1 MEPSISIY
9 SFSLYAALPLMLFF
23 GFYFLFA
30 KTPEKKI
37 FKNYLRSRQ
46 IMGIAMLLLS
56 ANYSVHFFFGIRFKN
71 ADSAILMNMS
81 TYFLCYSLFS
91 SALIMLL
98 DRFYITKR
106 RVWTHI
112 ILWIIFSTLSGVVLF
127 LLPSG
132 IMQKISLFALAAW
145 LVVFGVVLARR
156 VIIAYRRAIR
166 IFNETQAD
174 DIGAYIEWLSIFTY
188 WALIFGVGCGLL
200 TFLPDEYVFIWILSS
215 IPFYSYLFYSYQNYL
230 LFYEQVE
237 NAFEQDIQSEEELLT
252 NSGTEPEMV
261 SEEEIPVS
269 YTEIIEKVDNWIKTD
284 GYVQQ
289 GLTIKEL
296 SEILH
301 TNRTYLSAYIKTT
314 YKMTFREWITGLR
327 LEYAKNILKE
337 HPEIN
342 IQKLA
347 ESSGFLSRSNFIKS
361 FTEKEGCTPGKW
373 KKANLE

>member
-1 MEPSISIY
+1 MEPSIY
-9 SFSLYAALPLMLFF
+9 SFSLCTALPLMLFF

-252 NSGTEPEMV
+252 NSETEHEIV
-261 SEEEIPVS
+261 SEKEVPKS
-269 YTEIIEKVDNWIKTD
+269 YTEFIERVDNWIKTD

-296 SEILH
+296 SEILY

-314 YKMTFREWITGLR
+314 YKMTFREWITSLR

-347 ESSGFLSRSNFIKS
+347 ESSGFLSRSNFIKLFS
-361 FTEKEGCTPGKW
+361 EKEGCTPAKW
-373 KKANLE
+373 KKSNRE

>member
-1 MEPSISIY
+1 MEPSIY
-9 SFSLYAALPLMLFF
+9 SFSLCIALPLMLFF

-46 IMGIAMLLLS
+46 TMGIAMLLLS

-132 IMQKISLFALAAW
+132 IMQKFSLFALAVW

-252 NSGTEPEMV
+252 NSETEHEIV
-261 SEEEIPVS
+261 SEKEVPKS
-269 YTEIIEKVDNWIKTD
+269 YTEFIERVDNWIKTD

-296 SEILH
+296 SEILY

-314 YKMTFREWITGLR
+314 YKMTFREWITSLR

-347 ESSGFLSRSNFIKS
+347 ESSGFLSQSNFIKLFS
-361 FTEKEGCTPGKW
+361 EKEGCTPAKW
-373 KKANLE
+373 KKSNRE

>member
-1 MEPSISIY
+1 MEPSIY
-9 SFSLYAALPLMLFF
+9 NFSLCTALPLMLFF

-46 IMGIAMLLLS
+46 MMGIAMLLLS

-132 IMQKISLFALAAW
+132 IMQKFSLFALAAW

-252 NSGTEPEMV
+252 NSETEHEIV
-261 SEEEIPVS
+261 SEKEVPRS
-269 YTEIIEKVDNWIKTD
+269 YTEFIERVDNWIKTD
-284 GYVQQ
+284 GYIQQ

-296 SEILH
+296 SEILY

-314 YKMTFREWITGLR
+314 YKMTFREWITSLR

-347 ESSGFLSRSNFIKS
+347 ESSGFLSRSNFIKLFS
-361 FTEKEGCTPGKW
+361 EKEGCTPAKW
-373 KKANLE
+373 KKANRE

>member
-1 MEPSISIY
+1 MEPTIY
-9 SFSLYAALPLMLFF
+9 NFSLCTALPLMLFF

-46 IMGIAMLLLS
+46 MMGIAMLLLS

-98 DRFYITKR
+98 DRFYVTKR

-112 ILWIIFSTLSGVVLF
+112 ILWIVFSTLSGVVLF

-132 IMQKISLFALAAW
+132 IIQKISLFALAAW

-188 WALIFGVGCGLL
+188 WAVIFGVGCGLL
-200 TFLPDEYVFIWILSS
+200 TFLPDKYVFIWILSS

-237 NAFEQDIQSEEELLT
+237 NAFEQDMQSEEELLT
-252 NSGTEPEMV
+252 NSGIEPEMV
-261 SEEEIPVS
+261 SEEVPGS
-269 YTEIIEKVDNWIKTD
+269 YTEFIEKVDNWIKTD

-296 SEILH
+296 SKILY

-314 YKMTFREWITGLR
+314 YKMTFREWITSLR

-347 ESSGFLSRSNFIKS
+347 ESSGFLSRSNFIKLFS
-361 FTEKEGCTPGKW
+361 EKEGCTPAKW
-373 KKANLE
+373 KKANRE

>member
-1 MEPSISIY
+1 MEPSIY
-9 SFSLYAALPLMLFF
+9 SFSLCTALPLMLFF

-37 FKNYLRSRQ
+37 FTNYLRSRQ
-46 IMGIAMLLLS
+46 MMGLAMLLLS

-215 IPFYSYLFYSYQNYL
+215 IPFYSYLFYSYLNYL

-252 NSGTEPEMV
+252 NSETEHEIV
-261 SEEEIPVS
+261 SEKEVPRS
-269 YTEIIEKVDNWIKTD
+269 YTEFIERVDNWIKTD

-296 SEILH
+296 SEILY

-314 YKMTFREWITGLR
+314 YKMTFREWITSLR

-347 ESSGFLSRSNFIKS
+347 ESSGFLSQSNFIKLFS
-361 FTEKEGCTPGKW
+361 EKEGCTPAKW
-373 KKANLE
+373 KKSNRE

>member
-1 MEPSISIY
+1 MEPSIY
-9 SFSLYAALPLMLFF
+9 SFSLCTALPLMLFF

-145 LVVFGVVLARR
+145 LVVFGVVLAHR

-215 IPFYSYLFYSYQNYL
+215 IPFYSYLFYSYLNYL

-252 NSGTEPEMV
+252 NSETEHEIV
-261 SEEEIPVS
+261 SEKEVPRP
-269 YTEIIEKVDNWIKTD
+269 YTEFIERVDNWIKTD

-296 SEILH
+296 SEILY

-314 YKMTFREWITGLR
+314 YKMTFREWITSLR

-347 ESSGFLSRSNFIKS
+347 ESSGFLSQSNFIKLFS
-361 FTEKEGCTPGKW
+361 EKEGCTPAKW
-373 KKANLE
+373 KKSNRE

>member
-1 MEPSISIY
+1 MGSSIY
-9 SFSLYAALPLMLFF
+9 SFSLCTALPLMLFF

-37 FKNYLRSRQ
+37 YKNYLRSRQ

-56 ANYSVHFFFGIRFKN
+56 ANYSVYFFFGIRFKN

-106 RVWTHI
+106 RMWTHI
-112 ILWIIFSTLSGVVLF
+112 ILWIIFSTFSGVVLF

-132 IMQKISLFALAAW
+132 IMQKFSLFALAVW

-200 TFLPDEYVFIWILSS
+200 TFLPDKYVFIWILSS
-215 IPFYSYLFYSYQNYL
+215 IPFYIYLFYSYQNYL

-252 NSGTEPEMV
+252 NSGIEPEMV
-261 SEEEIPVS
+261 SEEVPGS
-269 YTEIIEKVDNWIKTD
+269 YTEFIEKVENWIKTD

-296 SEILH
+296 SKILY

-347 ESSGFLSRSNFIKS
+347 ELSGFLSQSNFIKLFS
-361 FTEKEGCTPGKW
+361 EKEGCTPAKW
-373 KKANLE
+373 KKSNRE

>member
-1 MEPSISIY
+1 MEPSIY
-9 SFSLYAALPLMLFF
+9 SFSLCTALPLMLFF

-37 FKNYLRSRQ
+37 FTNYLRSRQ

-132 IMQKISLFALAAW
+132 IMQKISLFALAVW
-145 LVVFGVVLARR
+145 LVVFGIVLARR

-252 NSGTEPEMV
+252 NSETELEIV
-261 SEEEIPVS
+261 SEKEVPRS
-269 YTEIIEKVDNWIKTD
+269 YTEFIERVDNWIKTD

-314 YKMTFREWITGLR
+314 YKMTFREWITSLR
-327 LEYAKNILKE
+327 LEYAKNMLKE

-347 ESSGFLSRSNFIKS
+347 ESSGFLSRSNFIKLFS
-361 FTEKEGCTPGKW
+361 EKEGCTPAKW
-373 KKANLE
+373 KKANRE

>member
-1 MEPSISIY
+1 MEPSIY
-9 SFSLYAALPLMLFF
+9 SFSLCAALPLMLFF

-71 ADSAILMNMS
+71 ADSSILMNMS

-98 DRFYITKR
+98 DCFYITKR

-112 ILWIIFSTLSGVVLF
+112 ILWIIFSTLSGVVVF
-127 LLPSG
+127 LVPSG
-132 IMQKISLFALAAW
+132 IIQKISLFALAVW

-156 VIIAYRRAIR
+156 VIVAYRRAIR

-188 WALIFGVGCGLL
+188 WAVIFGVGCGLL
-200 TFLPDEYVFIWILSS
+200 TFLPDKYVFIWILSS
-215 IPFYSYLFYSYQNYL
+215 IPFYCYLFYSYQNYL

-269 YTEIIEKVDNWIKTD
+269 YTGIIEKVDNWIKTD
-284 GYVQQ
+284 GYVKQ

-373 KKANLE
+373 KKANLK

>member
-1 MEPSISIY
+1 MEPTIY
-9 SFSLYAALPLMLFF
+9 NFSLCTALPLMLFF

-46 IMGIAMLLLS
+46 MMGIAMLLLS

-112 ILWIIFSTLSGVVLF
+112 ILWIVFSTLSGVVLF

-132 IMQKISLFALAAW
+132 IIQKISLFALAAW

-188 WALIFGVGCGLL
+188 WAVIFGVGCGLL
-200 TFLPDEYVFIWILSS
+200 TFLPDKYVFIWILSS

-237 NAFEQDIQSEEELLT
+237 NAFEQDMQSEEELLT
-252 NSGTEPEMV
+252 NSGIEPEMV
-261 SEEEIPVS
+261 SEEVPES
-269 YTEIIEKVDNWIKTD
+269 YTEFTEKVGNWIKAD

-296 SEILH
+296 SKILY

-314 YKMTFREWITGLR
+314 YKMTFREWITSLR
-327 LEYAKNILKE
+327 LEYAKNILKK

-347 ESSGFLSRSNFIKS
+347 ESSGFLSRSNFIKLFS
-361 FTEKEGCTPGKW
+361 EKEGCTPAKW
-373 KKANLE
+373 KKANRE

>member
-1 MEPSISIY
+1 MEPSIY
-9 SFSLYAALPLMLFF
+9 SFSLCAALPLMLFF

-37 FKNYLRSRQ
+37 FTNYLHSRQ
-46 IMGIAMLLLS
+46 MMGIAMLLLS

-71 ADSAILMNMS
+71 ADSTILMNMS

-112 ILWIIFSTLSGVVLF
+112 ILWIIFSTLSGVVVF
-127 LLPSG
+127 LVPSG
-132 IMQKISLFALAAW
+132 IIQKISLFALAVW
-145 LVVFGVVLARR
+145 LIVFGVVLARR

-188 WALIFGVGCGLL
+188 WAVIFGVGCGLL
-200 TFLPDEYVFIWILSS
+200 TFLPNKYVFIWILSS
-215 IPFYSYLFYSYQNYL
+215 IPFYCYLFYSYQNYL

-237 NAFEQDIQSEEELLT
+237 NAFEQDIQSEQELLT

-261 SEEEIPVS
+261 SDEEVPVS
-269 YTEIIEKVDNWIKTD
+269 YTEFIEKVDNWIKTD

-314 YKMTFREWITGLR
+314 YKMTFREWITSLR

-347 ESSGFLSRSNFIKS
+347 ESSGFLSQSNFIKLFS
-361 FTEKEGCTPGKW
+361 EKEGCTPAKW
-373 KKANLE
+373 KKSNRE

>member
-1 MEPSISIY
+1 MEPSIY
-9 SFSLYAALPLMLFF
+9 SFSLCTALPLMLFF

-132 IMQKISLFALAAW
+132 IMQKFSLFALAAW

-237 NAFEQDIQSEEELLT
+237 NAFEQDIPSEEELLT
-252 NSGTEPEMV
+252 NSETEHEIV
-261 SEEEIPVS
+261 SEKEVPRS
-269 YTEIIEKVDNWIKTD
+269 YTEFIERVDNWIKTD

-296 SEILH
+296 SEILY

-314 YKMTFREWITGLR
+314 YKMTFREWITSLR

-347 ESSGFLSRSNFIKS
+347 ESSGFLSQSNFIKLFS
-361 FTEKEGCTPGKW
+361 EKEGCTPAKW
-373 KKANLE
+373 KKSNRE

>member
-1 MEPSISIY
+1 MEPSIY
-9 SFSLYAALPLMLFF
+9 SFSLCTALPLMLFF

-145 LVVFGVVLARR
+145 LVVFGVVLAHR

-215 IPFYSYLFYSYQNYL
+215 IPFYSNLFYSYLNYL

-252 NSGTEPEMV
+252 NSETEHEIV
-261 SEEEIPVS
+261 SEKEVPRS
-269 YTEIIEKVDNWIKTD
+269 YTEFIERVDNWIKTD

-296 SEILH
+296 SEILY

-314 YKMTFREWITGLR
+314 YKMTFREWITSLR

-347 ESSGFLSRSNFIKS
+347 ESSGFLSQSNFIKLFS
-361 FTEKEGCTPGKW
+361 EKEGCTPAKW
-373 KKANLE
+373 KKSNRE

>member
-1 MEPSISIY
+1 MEPSIY
-9 SFSLYAALPLMLFF
+9 SFSLCTALPLMLFF

-188 WALIFGVGCGLL
+188 WAVIFGVGCGLL

-215 IPFYSYLFYSYQNYL
+215 IPFYCYLFYSYQNYL

-252 NSGTEPEMV
+252 NSETEHEIV
-261 SEEEIPVS
+261 SEKEVPKS
-269 YTEIIEKVDNWIKTD
+269 YTEFIERVDNWIKTD

-296 SEILH
+296 SEILY

-314 YKMTFREWITGLR
+314 YKMTFREWITSLR

-347 ESSGFLSRSNFIKS
+347 ESSGFLSRSNFIKLFS
-361 FTEKEGCTPGKW
+361 EKEGCTPAKW
-373 KKANLE
+373 KKANRE

>member
-1 MEPSISIY
+1 MEPSIY
-9 SFSLYAALPLMLFF
+9 SFSLCTALPLMLFF

-132 IMQKISLFALAAW
+132 IMQKFSLFALAAW

-230 LFYEQVE
+230 LFYGQVE

-252 NSGTEPEMV
+252 NSETEHEIV
-261 SEEEIPVS
+261 SEKEFPKS
-269 YTEIIEKVDNWIKTD
+269 YTEFIERVDNWIKTD

-296 SEILH
+296 SEILY

>member
-1 MEPSISIY
+1 MEPTIY
-9 SFSLYAALPLMLFF
+9 NFSLCTALPLMLFF

-46 IMGIAMLLLS
+46 MMGIAMLLLS

-132 IMQKISLFALAAW
+132 IIQKISLFALAAW

-188 WALIFGVGCGLL
+188 WAVIFGVGCGLL
-200 TFLPDEYVFIWILSS
+200 TFLPDRYVYIWVLSS
-215 IPFYSYLFYSYQNYL
+215 IPFYCYLFHCYQNYL

-237 NAFEQDIQSEEELLT
+237 NAFEQDMQSEEELLT
-252 NSGTEPEMV
+252 NSGIEPEMV
-261 SEEEIPVS
+261 SEEVPES
-269 YTEIIEKVDNWIKTD
+269 YTEFIEKVDNWIKTD

-296 SEILH
+296 SKILY

-314 YKMTFREWITGLR
+314 YKMTFREWITSLR
-327 LEYAKNILKE
+327 LEYAKNILKK

-347 ESSGFLSRSNFIKS
+347 ESSGFLSRSNFIKLFS
-361 FTEKEGCTPGKW
+361 EKEGCTPAKW
-373 KKANLE
+373 KKANRE

>member
-1 MEPSISIY
+1 MEPTIY
-9 SFSLYAALPLMLFF
+9 NFSLCTALPLMLFF

-46 IMGIAMLLLS
+46 MMGIAMLLLS

-132 IMQKISLFALAAW
+132 IIQKISLFALAAW

-174 DIGAYIEWLSIFTY
+174 DIGAYIKWLSIFTY
-188 WALIFGVGCGLL
+188 WAVIFGVGCGLL
-200 TFLPDEYVFIWILSS
+200 TFLPDKYVFIWILSS

-237 NAFEQDIQSEEELLT
+237 NAFEQDMQSDEELLT
-252 NSGTEPEMV
+252 NSGIEPEMV
-261 SEEEIPVS
+261 SEEVPGS
-269 YTEIIEKVDNWIKTD
+269 YTEFIEKVGNWIKTD

-296 SEILH
+296 SKILY

-314 YKMTFREWITGLR
+314 YKMTFREWITSLR
-327 LEYAKNILKE
+327 LEYAKNILKK

-347 ESSGFLSRSNFIKS
+347 ESSGFLSRSNFIKLFS
-361 FTEKEGCTPGKW
+361 EKEGCTPAKW
-373 KKANLE
+373 KKANRE

>member
-1 MEPSISIY
+1 MEPSIY
-9 SFSLYAALPLMLFF
+9 SFSLCTALPLMLFF

-71 ADSAILMNMS
+71 VNSSILMNMS

-112 ILWIIFSTLSGVVLF
+112 ILWIIFSTFSGVVLF

-132 IMQKISLFALAAW
+132 IMQKISLFALAVW
-145 LVVFGVVLARR
+145 LIAFGVVLARR
-156 VIIAYRRAIR
+156 VIVAYRRAIR

-252 NSGTEPEMV
+252 NSGIEPEMV
-261 SEEEIPVS
+261 SEEVPES
-269 YTEIIEKVDNWIKTD
+269 YTEFIEKVDNWIKTD

-296 SEILH
+296 SKILY

-314 YKMTFREWITGLR
+314 YKMTFREWITSLR

-347 ESSGFLSRSNFIKS
+347 ESSGFLSQSNFIKLFS
-361 FTEKEGCTPGKW
+361 EKEGCTPAKW
-373 KKANLE
+373 KKSNRE

>member
-1 MEPSISIY
+1 MEPSIY
-9 SFSLYAALPLMLFF
+9 NFSLCTALPLMLFF

-46 IMGIAMLLLS
+46 MMGIAMLLLS

-132 IMQKISLFALAAW
+132 IMQKFSLFALAAW

-252 NSGTEPEMV
+252 NSETEHEIV
-261 SEEEIPVS
+261 SEKEVPKS
-269 YTEIIEKVDNWIKTD
+269 YTEFIERVDNWIKTD

-296 SEILH
+296 SEILY

-314 YKMTFREWITGLR
+314 YKMTFREWITSLR
-327 LEYAKNILKE
+327 LEYAKNILKK

-347 ESSGFLSRSNFIKS
+347 ESSGFLSRSNFIKLFS
-361 FTEKEGCTPGKW
+361 EKEGCTPAKW
-373 KKANLE
+373 KKANRE

>member
-1 MEPSISIY
+1 MEPSIY
-9 SFSLYAALPLMLFF
+9 RFSLCAALPLMLFF

-132 IMQKISLFALAAW
+132 IMQKFSLFALAAW

-252 NSGTEPEMV
+252 NSETEHEIV
-261 SEEEIPVS
+261 SEKEVPRS
-269 YTEIIEKVDNWIKTD
+269 YTEFIERVDNWIKTD

-296 SEILH
+296 SKILY
-301 TNRTYLSAYIKTT
+301 TNRTYLSAYIKTM
-314 YKMTFREWITGLR
+314 YKMTFREWITSLR

-347 ESSGFLSRSNFIKS
+347 ESSGFLSQSNFIKLFS
-361 FTEKEGCTPGKW
+361 EKEGCTPAKW
-373 KKANLE
+373 KKSNRE

>member
-1 MEPSISIY
+1 MEPSIY
-9 SFSLYAALPLMLFF
+9 SFSLCTALPLMLFF

-132 IMQKISLFALAAW
+132 IMQKFSLFALAAW

-252 NSGTEPEMV
+252 NSETEH
-261 SEEEIPVS
+261 EIVFEKEVPRS
-269 YTEIIEKVDNWIKTD
+269 YTEFIERVDNWIKTD

-296 SEILH
+296 SEIFY

-314 YKMTFREWITGLR
+314 YKMTFREWITSLR

-347 ESSGFLSRSNFIKS
+347 ESSGFLSQSNFIKLFS
-361 FTEKEGCTPGKW
+361 EKEGCTPAKW
-373 KKANLE
+373 KKSNRE

>member
-1 MEPSISIY
+1 MEPSIY
-9 SFSLYAALPLMLFF
+9 SFSLCTALPLMLFF

-156 VIIAYRRAIR
+156 VIIAYRRAIQ

-215 IPFYSYLFYSYQNYL
+215 IPFYSYLFYSYLNYL

-252 NSGTEPEMV
+252 NSETEHEIV
-261 SEEEIPVS
+261 SEKEVSRS
-269 YTEIIEKVDNWIKTD
+269 YTEFIERVDNWIKTD

-296 SEILH
+296 SEILY

-314 YKMTFREWITGLR
+314 YKMTFREWITSLR

-347 ESSGFLSRSNFIKS
+347 ESSGFLSQSNFIKLFS
-361 FTEKEGCTPGKW
+361 EKEGCTPAKW
-373 KKANLE
+373 KKSNRE